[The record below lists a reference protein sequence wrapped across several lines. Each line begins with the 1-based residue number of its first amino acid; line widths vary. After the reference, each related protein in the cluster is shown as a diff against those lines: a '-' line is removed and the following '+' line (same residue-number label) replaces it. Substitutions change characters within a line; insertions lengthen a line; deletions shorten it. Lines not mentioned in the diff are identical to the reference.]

1 MIVVSDTSNIS
12 YLIQLDL
19 LSLLEKLYGEVFI
32 PEAVYQELSAMPTTQ
47 ISIVDQIGRINIQQV
62 QDRTIVEDLLND
74 LDLGEAESIALALEM
89 KAELLIVDEAK
100 DRKIARE
107 LGLKITGILG
117 VLIAAKQAK
126 LISSVRDSLKELRIL
141 GFYLNPRLEMEVL
154 RLVDEV

>member
-32 PEAVYQELSAMPTTQ
+32 PEAVYQELSAMPTQ